1 MNNNDEEEDFKPPF
15 YETKSLEKFKIKTDS
30 NEIIKKGKLK
40 AVESENLN
48 NFKR

>member
-1 MNNNDEEEDFKPPF
+1 MDEDDIFKPPF

-40 AVESENLN
+40 AVQCETT
-48 NFKR
+48 R